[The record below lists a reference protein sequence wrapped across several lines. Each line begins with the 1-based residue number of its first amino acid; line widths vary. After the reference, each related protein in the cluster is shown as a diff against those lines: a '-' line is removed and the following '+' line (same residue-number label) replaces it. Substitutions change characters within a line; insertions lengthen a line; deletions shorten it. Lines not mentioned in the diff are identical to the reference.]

1 MKTDLSFP
9 RLGSNSRNPRCSI
22 SASSSTSTRR
32 MAPLSVNHCSGWL
45 SLILLAAWL
54 FSTSAFG
61 QAITPVWE
69 YLINKLPAPLPILT
83 NSTPTNTDN
92 EIGDGH
98 WPMDTLSALKR
109 YDANR
114 LLLGIRENGIDESG
128 PLTPTQLALS
138 TNYPDRSL
146 IWINPS
152 NGAPMGIALKIGL
165 YPVTLDQDFTNASIA
180 AGFTDY
186 TNQYW
191 WSFEVSSDGYVYT
204 GYKNKI
210 IRYAPDGSGG
220 ISPTPTVVFT
230 LDTNTV
236 ATVHGNLY
244 TTAGRFPK
252 IRVRGTGV
260 NTVLL
265 VGGNSGSRGY
275 LRLTTSDGTHFVAGA
290 WMPGGFGAGGSAA
303 SSLIPSQD
311 PANPT
316 DEWTYSSSYP
326 GNSSGIDS
334 SFVRMIATSPFAD
347 PGNNFTRDSTF
358 TAATDAGSN
367 AVKYSAH
374 FIGDIDASASLNYV
388 VSYSTPSWNSIGIG
402 SPQQPGWLA
411 LHNMTNGDLIATY
424 QINVTEADELLSSD
438 QAALFQATIGYVTV
452 NTLANGTTEILWSSP
467 VYGYGRYVISDN
479 AKYFTLDKSINPI
492 WEFLDAATNA
502 VWPIINSHVDTN
514 GPVPNNNTATMTM
527 LTGLKRYDANRLLLG
542 IRDNGINETVPHNT
556 NLANQFP
563 DRSLQWV
570 DARTGAPLGT
580 ALVVNYAALGYSDI
594 TPNKLQNMAFGVD
607 AAGVV
612 YVGVA
617 DKIIRYAPAANHTN
631 FLAPTVAFDAST
643 STYTTYSG
651 DMLFANFRISG
662 SGTNTVMFV
671 GNKDWY
677 GPDGEWYLTSTDG
690 VHFALSDVGF
700 IQYGPGG
707 GNSSIVPDP
716 GNPSDNLLYD
726 TKYPSTSNGV
736 DSNMS
741 RRRQSGGTGPFSNDA
756 WTPQQLPGTSIT
768 DSTEVI
774 YRTFFLT
781 DVQTLPGLGY
791 VVAFSTPSYNTYV
804 TTYPPDPNIYNG
816 GDPSGVV
823 SNALRGSSSTMPN
836 YQPGWLAIHDA
847 TSGNVRGLRLLNVTE
862 ALTLIPGYPFPA
874 PHADTVMGHFQDEI
888 PQGGVEMYPFGNGA
902 EVLWW
907 STTYGIGRYAI
918 DAPPS
923 ATTPKLTLRGVPG
936 GMMRVDWSGLGVL
949 QSSSDVLGPYT
960 TIANSVSGY
969 TFVPGTG
976 NQFFRVVVQ

>member
-1 MKTDLSFP
+1 MKKEHSF
-9 RLGSNSRNPRCSI
+9 LNSSFTRKLCCSWFGI
-22 SASSSTSTRR
+22 ALLAACLPSSSTF
-32 MAPLSVNHCSGWL
+32 A
-45 SLILLAAWL
+45 
-54 FSTSAFG
+54 

-83 NSTPTNTDN
+83 NSTPVPADL

-98 WPMDTLSALKR
+98 WPMDTLAALKR

-114 LLLGIRENGIDESG
+114 LLLGIRENGIDENDPS
-128 PLTPTQLALS
+128 LTPAQLALS

-146 IWINPS
+146 IWINPT
-152 NGAPMGIALKIGL
+152 NGAPMGVALKIGL
-165 YPVTLDQDFTNASIA
+165 YPVALDQDFIDASIA
-180 AGFTDY
+180 NGATDY

-191 WSFEVSSDGYVYT
+191 WSFDVSSDGYVYT

-210 IRYAPDGSGG
+210 IRYAPNGSGG
-220 ISPTPTVVFT
+220 ISPTPQVVFT

-265 VGGNSGSRGY
+265 VGGNSGTRGY
-275 LRLTTSDGTHFVAGA
+275 LRLSTSDGTHFVAGA
-290 WMPGGFGAGGSAA
+290 WMVGGFGAGGSAA

-316 DEWTYSSSYP
+316 DEWVYSSSYP

-334 SFVRMIATSPFAD
+334 SFIRMITTSPFVD
-347 PGNNFTRDSTF
+347 PDNNFTSDSTF
-358 TAATDAGSN
+358 TPQVDSGSN
-367 AVKYSAH
+367 SVKYSAH
-374 FIGDIDASASLNYV
+374 FIGDIDANANLNYV
-388 VSYSTPSWNSIGIG
+388 VAYSTPSWNSIGIG
-402 SPQQPGWLA
+402 SAQQPGWLA
-411 LHNMTNGDLIATY
+411 LHNMTNGDLIASY
-424 QINVTEADELLSSD
+424 QISVTEADELLSSD
-438 QAALFQATIGYVTV
+438 EAALFQGTIGYVTID
-452 NTLANGTTEILWSSP
+452 TLPNGSTEILWSSP
-467 VYGYGRYVISDN
+467 VYGYGRYLVSDN
-479 AKYFTLDKSINPI
+479 AKYFTLDKNINAI
-492 WEFLDAATNA
+492 WEILDGPTNA
-502 VWPIINSHVDTN
+502 LWPIINSHVDTN
-514 GPVPNNNTATMTM
+514 GPVHNDNTATMTM

-542 IRDNGINETVPHNT
+542 IRDNGINETVAHNT

-580 ALVVNYAALGYSDI
+580 ALVVNYTALGYSDI

-617 DKIIRYAPAANHTN
+617 DKIIRYAPASNHTN
-631 FLAPTVAFDAST
+631 FLAPTVAFNAST
-643 STYTTYSG
+643 SSHPTYSA

-677 GPDGEWYLTSTDG
+677 GPDGEWYLTTSDG
-690 VHFALSDVGF
+690 LTFALSDPGF
-700 IQYGPGG
+700 MQYGPGG

-716 GNPSDNLLYD
+716 ATPGDNLLYD

-741 RRRQSGGTGPFSNDA
+741 RRRQPGGTGPFFNDA
-756 WTPQQLPGTSIT
+756 WTPEQLPGSSIT
-768 DSTEVI
+768 NSSDLV

-781 DVQTLPGLGY
+781 DVQTLPGLDY
-791 VVAFSTPSYNTYV
+791 VVAYSTPSYNTYL
-804 TTYPPDPNIYNG
+804 TTYPIDPNIYNG
-816 GDPSGVV
+816 GDGTV

-836 YQPGWLAIHDA
+836 YQPGWLAVHDA
-847 TSGNVRGLRLLNVTE
+847 TSGDVRGLRLLNVTE
-862 ALTLIPGYPFPA
+862 ALTLIPGFPFPA
-874 PHADTVMGHFQDEI
+874 PHADTIMGNFQDEI
-888 PQGGVEMYPFGNGA
+888 PQGGIEMYPFVNGGA

-907 STTYGIGRYAI
+907 STTYGIGRYTI

-923 ATTPKLTLRGVPG
+923 ATAPVLTLRTVPG
-936 GMMRVDWSGLGVL
+936 GMMRVDWTGLGSL
-949 QSSSDVLGPYT
+949 QTATDVLGPYT
-960 TIANSVSGY
+960 TIPNSVSGY
-969 TFVPGTG
+969 TFIPGTDK
-976 NQFFRVVVQ
+976 QFFRVVVQ

>member
-1 MKTDLSFP
+1 MKMSRPLLNFGLRAFKFYCAGLCLSVWVG
-9 RLGSNSRNPRCSI
+9 LLCCN
-22 SASSSTSTRR
+22 SAS
-32 MAPLSVNHCSGWL
+32 
-45 SLILLAAWL
+45 
-54 FSTSAFG
+54 G

-69 YLINKLPAPLPILT
+69 YLINKLPSPLPILT
-83 NSTPTNTDN
+83 NSTPVDADL

-98 WPMDTLSALKR
+98 WPMDTLAALKR

-114 LLLGIRENGIDESG
+114 LLLGIRENGIDETD
-128 PLTPTQLALS
+128 PNLTPAQRALS

-146 IWINPS
+146 IWINPT
-152 NGAPMGIALKIGL
+152 NGAPMGIALNIGL
-165 YPVTLDQDFTNASIA
+165 YPVTLDTNFIAASIA
-180 AGFTDY
+180 NGATDY

-210 IRYAPDGSGG
+210 IRYAPNGSGG
-220 ISPTPTVVFT
+220 ISPTPQVVFT

-275 LRLTTSDGTHFVAGA
+275 LRLSTTDGSHFVAGA

-311 PANPT
+311 PSSPT

-334 SFVRMIATSPFAD
+334 SFVRMITTAPFLD
-347 PGNNFTRDSTF
+347 PDNNFVRDGSF
-358 TAATDAGSN
+358 TPQVDSGSN
-367 AVKYSAH
+367 CVKYSAH
-374 FIGDIDASASLNYV
+374 FIGDIDANANLNYV
-388 VSYSTPSWNSIGIG
+388 VDYSTPSWNSIGIG
-402 SPQQPGWLA
+402 TPQQPGWLA

-424 QINVTEADELLSSD
+424 PINVTEADELLSSD
-438 QAALFQATIGYVTV
+438 QTALFQATIGYVTIDQ
-452 NTLANGTTEILWSSP
+452 LPNGSVEILWSSP
-467 VYGYGRYVISDN
+467 VYGYGRYLVSDN
-479 AKYFTLDKSINPI
+479 AKRFALDKNINTV
-492 WEFLDAATNA
+492 WEILDAPTNA
-502 VWPIINSHVDTN
+502 LWPIINSNVDTN
-514 GPVPNNNTATMTM
+514 GPVHNDNTATMTM
-527 LTGLKRYDANRLLLG
+527 LTGLKRYDAKRLLLG

-556 NLANQFP
+556 NLSSQFP

-570 DARTGAPLGT
+570 DAATAKPLGT
-580 ALVVNYAALGYSDI
+580 AFVVNYAALGYSDI

-607 AAGVV
+607 QGGIV

-617 DKIIRYAPAANHTN
+617 DKIIRYAPAANGTN

-643 STYTTYSG
+643 STYTSYSAN
-651 DMLFANFRISG
+651 MLFANFRISG

-677 GPDGEWYLTSTDG
+677 GPDGEWYLSTTDG
-690 VHFALSDVGF
+690 LHFALSGPGF

-716 GNPSDNLLYD
+716 DNPSDNVVYD

-736 DSNMS
+736 DSTMTK
-741 RRRQSGGTGPFSNDA
+741 RRQSGGTGTFTSDP
-756 WTPQQLPGTSIT
+756 WTPEQLPGTSIT
-768 DSTEVI
+768 NSDEVL

-781 DVQTLPGLGY
+781 DVQTLPGLNY
-791 VVAFSTPSYNTYV
+791 VVAYSTPSYNTYA

-816 GDPSGVV
+816 GDGTV
-823 SNALRGSSSTMPN
+823 SNALRGSSSTRPN

-847 TSGNVRGLRLLNVTE
+847 SSGAVRGLHLLNVTE
-862 ALTLIPGYPFPA
+862 ALTLIPGFPFPA
-874 PHADTVMGHFQDEI
+874 PHADTTMGNFQDEI
-888 PQGGVEMYPFGNGA
+888 PQGGVEMYPLANGGA

-918 DAPPS
+918 DAPAS
-923 ATTPKLTLRGVPG
+923 ASPPVLTIQKVPG
-936 GMMRVDWSGLGVL
+936 GMIRVDWTGLGCL
-949 QSSSDVLGPYT
+949 QSSADLSGPYV
-960 TIANSVSGY
+960 TILNSVSGY
-969 TFVPGTG
+969 TFVPSGDTRY
-976 NQFFRVVVQ
+976 FRVVVQ